1 LLQDPYAE
9 KKGPLRLL
17 ILVLLLMLALA
28 GLILLKMG

>member
-9 KKGPLRLL
+9 KKGPLRLF

-28 GLILLKMG
+28 GLILLEMR